1 MRPSMQAQV
10 HQELPEGMCRMLLEK
25 ACDAIFVADMQGNFI
40 ALNQAACD
48 HVGYD
53 REELLRMRPEQI
65 SDRESSEKV
74 SERLARIDKD
84 EECTFEAV
92 HVHRDGRQIPVEM
105 HVRVI
110 EHGGQRIILNICRDI
125 SSRQQSEIEYR
136 KIIQATG
143 DGYWM
148 VNAQDARIIDVN
160 DTFCN
165 MVGYS
170 REELL
175 SMRIS
180 DLEAVESP
188 EETAAHIRKVV
199 ETGHDLFE
207 TRHRHK
213 EGHFVQ
219 LEVSVSYADIRGGV
233 IFVFVRDISERKRLE
248 AELELS
254 ALVFNASTA
263 SIIVADAEGFIA
275 CVNPAFTQTTGYEP
289 HEVIGRNPRLLS
301 SGRQSREF
309 YQNMWQTLDET
320 GHWEGEWWNRRK
332 DGELYAEQV
341 IINIVRNKDGSVYRY
356 VKISSDVTEKKRL
369 DDLIWRQANYDNVTN
384 LPNRRLFLDRL
395 AQEIKKCHRAKESL
409 ALLFIDLDRFKE
421 VNDEFGHA
429 VGDRLLVEVSR
440 RVNACIRSSDTV
452 ARLGGDEFT
461 VILADLAQTARIETV
476 ARNITSVLAQPFHCD
491 EIEASISASMGIAIY
506 PADGSDSNELI
517 KKADQAMYAAKNS
530 GRNRFSYAAKQGGR
544 NRVLRYE
551 PAPGEPAGQ
560 G

>member
-1 MRPSMQAQV
+1 MTSNMQDKEQ
-10 HQELPEGMCRMLLEK
+10 QELPEEMYRALFEN
-25 ACDAIFVADMQGNFI
+25 ACDAIFVADVEGNFI

-48 HVGYD
+48 HVGYA

-65 SDRESSEKV
+65 NGHGSSEKV
-74 SERLARIDKD
+74 AERLARIRKD
-84 EECTFEAV
+84 GEGTFEAV

-105 HVRVI
+105 HVRLI
-110 EHGGQRIILNICRDI
+110 EHGGQRVILNICRNI
-125 SSRQQSEIEYR
+125 ASRKQSEIEYR

-175 SMRIS
+175 SMCIS
-180 DLEAVESP
+180 DLEAAESP
-188 EETAAHIRKVV
+188 EETAAHIRKVIA
-199 ETGHDLFE
+199 TGHDLFE

-213 EGHFVQ
+213 DGHFVE
-219 LEVSVSYADIRGGV
+219 LEVSVSYAGIRGGV
-233 IFVFVRDISERKRLE
+233 IFVFVRDISERKRQE
-248 AELELS
+248 AELELA

-263 SIIVADAEGFIA
+263 SIMVADANGLI
-275 CVNPAFTQTTGYEP
+275 VSINPAFMQTTGYEP

-309 YQNMWQTLDET
+309 YQNMWQTLEKT

-341 IINIVRNKDGSVYRY
+341 SLNTVRDKDGSVHRY

-369 DDLIWRQANYDNVTN
+369 DDLIWRQANYDSVTN
-384 LPNRRLFLDRL
+384 LPNRHLFLDRL
-395 AQEIKKCHRAKESL
+395 AQEIKKCRRAKESL

-429 VGDRLLVEVSR
+429 VGDQLLVEVSR
-440 RVNACIRSSDTV
+440 RINDCIRSSDTV

-461 VILADLAQTARIETV
+461 VILADLARTSRIETV
-476 ARNITSVLAQPFHCD
+476 ARNITNVLAQPFHFD
-491 EIEASISASMGIAIY
+491 GIEASISGSIGIAIY
-506 PADGSDSNELI
+506 PVDASDINELI
-517 KKADQAMYAAKNS
+517 KKADEAMYAAKNS
-530 GRNRFSYAAKQGGR
+530 GGNRFGYASKW
-544 NRVLRYE
+544 E
-551 PAPGEPAGQ
+551 
-560 G
+560 

>member
-1 MRPSMQAQV
+1 MTSHMQDKV
-10 HQELPEGMCRMLLEK
+10 HQELPEEMYRMLFEN
-25 ACDAIFVADMQGNFI
+25 ACDAIFVADMEGNFI
-40 ALNQAACD
+40 AVNQAACD
-48 HVGYD
+48 HVGYA

-65 SDRESSEKV
+65 NGRGSSEKV
-74 SERLARIDKD
+74 SERLARIRK
-84 EECTFEAV
+84 EGEYTFEAV

-105 HVRVI
+105 HMRVI
-110 EHGGQRIILNICRDI
+110 EHGGQRIILNICRNI
-125 SSRQQSEIEYR
+125 AGRKQSEIEYR

-148 VNAQDARIIDVN
+148 VSAQDARIIDVN
-160 DTFCN
+160 DTFCD

-180 DLEAVESP
+180 DLEAIESP
-188 EETAAHIRKVV
+188 EETAAHIRKVI
-199 ETGHDLFE
+199 ETGHDLFA

-213 EGHFVQ
+213 NGHLVEF
-219 LEVSVSYADIRGGV
+219 EVSVSYADIRGGV
-233 IFVFVRDISERKRLE
+233 IFVFARDISERKRLE
-248 AELELS
+248 GELELS

-263 SIIVADAEGFIA
+263 SIVVADANGLIV

-309 YQNMWQTLDET
+309 YQNMWQTLEKA
-320 GHWEGEWWNRRK
+320 GHWEGEWWNKRK
-332 DGELYAEQV
+332 DGDLYAEQV
-341 IINIVRNKDGSVYRY
+341 TINIVRNKDGNVHRY

-369 DDLIWRQANYDNVTN
+369 DNLIWRQANYDSVTN

-395 AQEIKKCHRAKESL
+395 AQEIKKCRREKESL

-440 RVNACIRSSDTV
+440 RINGCVRSSDTV

-461 VILADLAQTARIETV
+461 VVLAGLGNTSRIETV
-476 ARNITSVLAQPFHCD
+476 ARNIKNVLAQPFHFG
-491 EIEASISASMGIAIY
+491 EVEASISGSIGIAIY
-506 PADGSDSNELI
+506 PVGASDIDELI
-517 KKADQAMYAAKNS
+517 NKADEAMYAAKNS
-530 GRNRFSYAAKQGGR
+530 GGNRFGYAST
-544 NRVLRYE
+544 
-551 PAPGEPAGQ
+551 
-560 G
+560 

>member
-1 MRPSMQAQV
+1 MTPPMQNKKY
-10 HQELPEGMCRMLLEK
+10 QELPEDMYRTFFEN
-25 ACDAIFVADMQGNFI
+25 ACDAIFVADMEGNFI
-40 ALNQAACD
+40 SVNQAACD
-48 HVGYD
+48 HLGYT

-65 SDRESSEKV
+65 SDRQIF
-74 SERLARIDKD
+74 ERLARIQKD
-84 EECTFEAV
+84 GEGTFEAV
-92 HVHRDGRQIPVEM
+92 HAHRDGSQIPVEM
-105 HVRVI
+105 HMRVI
-110 EHGGQRIILNICRDI
+110 EHDGQRIILNICRNI
-125 SSRQQSEIEYR
+125 ARRKQSEIEYR

-148 VNAQDARIIDVN
+148 VSTQDARIIDVN

-175 SMRIS
+175 SLRVS

-188 EETAAHIRKVV
+188 EETAAHIRKVI
-199 ETGHDLFE
+199 ETGHDLFD

-213 EGHFVQ
+213 DGHLVEF
-219 LEVSVSYADIRGGV
+219 EVSVTYADIRGGV
-233 IFVFVRDISERKRLE
+233 IFVFVRDIGERKRQE

-254 ALVFNASTA
+254 ASVFNASTA
-263 SIIVADAEGFIA
+263 SILVADANGFIVS
-275 CVNPAFTQTTGYEP
+275 VNPAFTQTTGYEA

-309 YQNMWQTLDET
+309 YQDMWQTLNKT
-320 GHWEGEWWNRRK
+320 GHWEGEWWNKRK

-341 IINIVRNKDGSVYRY
+341 SLNIVRNKVGNVHRY

-369 DDLIWRQANYDNVTN
+369 DDLIWRQANYDSVTN

-395 AQEIKKCHRAKESL
+395 AQAIKKCHRTNESL

-440 RVNACIRSSDTV
+440 RINACVRSSDTV

-461 VILADLAQTARIETV
+461 VALADLAKTSRIEKV
-476 ARNITSVLAQPFHCD
+476 ARNITDALAQPFQLD
-491 EIEASISASMGIAIY
+491 EIETSISASMGIAIY
-506 PADGSDSNELI
+506 PVDASVIDELI
-517 KKADQAMYAAKNS
+517 NKADEAMYAAKNS
-530 GRNRFSYAAKQGGR
+530 GGNRFAYASK
-544 NRVLRYE
+544 
-551 PAPGEPAGQ
+551 
-560 G
+560 

>member
-1 MRPSMQAQV
+1 MY
-10 HQELPEGMCRMLLEK
+10 RMLFEN
-25 ACDAIFVADMQGNFI
+25 ACDAIFVADMEGNFI
-40 ALNQAACD
+40 AVNQAACD
-48 HVGYD
+48 HVGYA

-65 SDRESSEKV
+65 NSHGSSEKV
-74 SERLARIDKD
+74 SERLARIRK
-84 EECTFEAV
+84 EGECTFEAV

-105 HVRVI
+105 HARLT

-125 SSRQQSEIEYR
+125 ASRKQSEIEYR

-148 VNAQDARIIDVN
+148 VNAQDSRIIDVN

-175 SMRIS
+175 SMRVS
-180 DLEAVESP
+180 ELEEVESP
-188 EETAAHIRKVV
+188 QETAAHIRKVV

-213 EGHFVQ
+213 DGHFVE
-219 LEVSVSYADIRGGV
+219 LEVSVSYADIRGGI
-233 IFVFVRDISERKRLE
+233 IFVLVRDISERKYHE

-263 SIIVADAEGFIA
+263 SIIVADANGLIV

-289 HEVIGRNPRLLS
+289 HEVIGRNPNLLR
-301 SGRQSREF
+301 SGRQSKEF
-309 YQNMWQTLDET
+309 YQNMWQTLEKT
-320 GHWEGEWWNRRK
+320 GHWEGEWWNKRK

-341 IINIVRNKDGSVYRY
+341 TINTVRNKDGSVQRY
-356 VKISSDVTEKKRL
+356 VKISSEVTEKKRL
-369 DDLIWRQANYDNVTN
+369 DDLIWRQANYDSITN

-395 AQEIKKCHRAKESL
+395 AQGIKKCRREEESL
-409 ALLFIDLDRFKE
+409 ALFFIDLDRFKE

-429 VGDRLLVEVSR
+429 VGDQLLVEVSR
-440 RVNACIRSSDTV
+440 RINGCVRSSDTV

-461 VILADLAQTARIETV
+461 VILAGLAKTSRIETV
-476 ARNITSVLAQPFHCD
+476 AQNITHVLAQPFHLD
-491 EIEASISASMGIAIY
+491 GIEASISGSIGIAIY
-506 PADGSDSNELI
+506 PVDAADIDELI
-517 KKADQAMYAAKNS
+517 KKADEAMYAAKNS
-530 GRNRFSYAAKQGGR
+530 GGNRFGYAKQIMSKR
-544 NRVLRYE
+544 TKR
-551 PAPGEPAGQ
+551 
-560 G
+560 

>member
-1 MRPSMQAQV
+1 MQDKE
-10 HQELPEGMCRMLLEK
+10 HQELSEEMYRMLFEN
-25 ACDAIFVADMQGNFI
+25 ACDAIFVADMEGNFI
-40 ALNQAACD
+40 AVNQAACD
-48 HVGYD
+48 HVGYA

-65 SDRESSEKV
+65 NGHGSSEKV
-74 SERLARIDKD
+74 AERLARIRK
-84 EECTFEAV
+84 EGECTFEAV
-92 HVHRDGRQIPVEM
+92 HVHRDGSQIPVEM
-105 HVRVI
+105 HVRLT
-110 EHGGQRIILNICRDI
+110 EHGGQRIILNICRNI
-125 SSRQQSEIEYR
+125 ASRKQSEIEYR

-175 SMRIS
+175 SMRVS
-180 DLEAVESP
+180 DLEEVESP

-213 EGHFVQ
+213 DGHFVE
-219 LEVSVSYADIRGGV
+219 LEVSVSYADIRGGM
-233 IFVFVRDISERKRLE
+233 IFVFVRDISERKYHE

-263 SIIVADAEGFIA
+263 SIIVTDANGLIV

-289 HEVIGRNPRLLS
+289 HEVIGRNPNLLR
-301 SGRQSREF
+301 SGRQSKEF
-309 YQNMWQTLDET
+309 YQNMWQTLEKT
-320 GHWEGEWWNRRK
+320 GHWEGEWWNKRK

-341 IINIVRNKDGSVYRY
+341 TINTVRNKDGSVHRY

-369 DDLIWRQANYDNVTN
+369 DDLIWRQANYDSVTN

-395 AQEIKKCHRAKESL
+395 AQGIKKCRREEESL
-409 ALLFIDLDRFKE
+409 ALFFIDLDRFKE

-429 VGDRLLVEVSR
+429 VGDQLLVEVSR
-440 RVNACIRSSDTV
+440 RINGCVRSSDTV

-461 VILADLAQTARIETV
+461 VILADLAKTSRIETV
-476 ARNITSVLAQPFHCD
+476 AQNITNVLAQPFHFD
-491 EIEASISASMGIAIY
+491 ETEASISGSIGIAIY
-506 PADGSDSNELI
+506 PVDAADIDELI
-517 KKADQAMYAAKNS
+517 KKADEAMYAAKNS
-530 GRNRFSYAAKQGGR
+530 GGNRFSYAKQIMSKR
-544 NRVLRYE
+544 TKR
-551 PAPGEPAGQ
+551 
-560 G
+560 

>member
-1 MRPSMQAQV
+1 MQNKK
-10 HQELPEGMCRMLLEK
+10 HQELPEDMYRTLFEN
-25 ACDAIFVADMQGNFI
+25 ACDAIFVADMEGNFI
-40 ALNQAACD
+40 SVNQAACD
-48 HVGYD
+48 HLGYP

-65 SDRESSEKV
+65 SDHEFF
-74 SERLARIDKD
+74 ERLARITADG
-84 EECTFEAV
+84 EGTFEAV
-92 HVHRDGRQIPVEM
+92 HAHRDGSQIPVEM
-105 HVRVI
+105 HMRVI
-110 EHGGQRIILNICRDI
+110 EHGQQRIILNICRNI
-125 SSRQQSEIEYR
+125 ARRKQSEIEYR
-136 KIIQATG
+136 KVIQATG

-148 VNAQDARIIDVN
+148 VSAQDARIIDVN

-188 EETAAHIRKVV
+188 EETAAHIRKVIA
-199 ETGHDLFE
+199 TGHDLFE

-213 EGHFVQ
+213 DGHFVEF
-219 LEVSVSYADIRGGV
+219 EVSVSYADIRGGV
-233 IFVFVRDISERKRLE
+233 IFVFVRDVSERKRQE
-248 AELELS
+248 AELGLS

-263 SIIVADAEGFIA
+263 SIIVADAEGFIVS
-275 CVNPAFTQTTGYEP
+275 VNPAFTQTTGYEA

-309 YQNMWQTLDET
+309 YQDMWQTLEKT

-341 IINIVRNKDGSVYRY
+341 TLNTVRNKDGSVHRY

-369 DDLIWRQANYDNVTN
+369 DDLIWRQANYDSVTN

-395 AQEIKKCHRAKESL
+395 EQGIKKCSRDNESL

-440 RVNACIRSSDTV
+440 RINACVRSSDTV

-461 VILADLAQTARIETV
+461 VALADLAKTSRVETV
-476 ARNITSVLAQPFHCD
+476 ALNIIEVLAQPFQLD
-491 EIEASISASMGIAIY
+491 GIETSISASMGIAIY
-506 PADGSDSNELI
+506 PVDASDGDELI
-517 KKADQAMYAAKNS
+517 KKADEAMYAAKNS
-530 GRNRFSYAAKQGGR
+530 SGNRFAYASKQWPR
-544 NRVLRYE
+544 PPIL
-551 PAPGEPAGQ
+551 
-560 G
+560 